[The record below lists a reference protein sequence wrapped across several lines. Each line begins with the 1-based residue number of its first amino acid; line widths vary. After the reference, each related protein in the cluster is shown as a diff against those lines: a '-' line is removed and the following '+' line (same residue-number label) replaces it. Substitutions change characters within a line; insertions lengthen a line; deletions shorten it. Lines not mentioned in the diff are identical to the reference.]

1 MGEKERKQLMVA
13 IPLLVVA
20 LFMVFWF
27 IIKPQLGGGETA
39 PTTTT
44 TAPPEAV
51 PGTGMPPG
59 APGGPVPGAVEV
71 AAGPREYEP
80 SQEAAR
86 GDPFVSYTKI
96 KVIPPPD
103 PKTLFK
109 MLRPKPTIPPV
120 PVTPTEIM
128 VIGEEIEEQHD
139 RRMAGM
145 LHNGRVWAIYERD
158 GVGLVVK
165 PGDPVQDETVI
176 AITKDYIVLR
186 SLDGRERKV
195 PLERMTGYET
205 TGGYAP
211 GPGPGPYAPGP
222 TTPRPPGPPRPP
234 GMM

>member
-1 MGEKERKQLMVA
+1 MMA
-13 IPLLVVA
+13 
-20 LFMVFWF
+20 
-27 IIKPQLGGGETA
+27 
-39 PTTTT
+39 
-44 TAPPEAV
+44 
-51 PGTGMPPG
+51 G
-59 APGGPVPGAVEV
+59 APGEAMPGEMEV
-71 AAGPREYEP
+71 AAGPREYQP
-80 SQEAAR
+80 SQQPAR

-120 PVTPTEIM
+120 PVTPPGIVVVGDE
-128 VIGEEIEEQHD
+128 VEEQHD

-205 TGGYAP
+205 TGGYTP
-211 GPGPGPYAPGP
+211 GTGPYAPGP
-222 TTPRPPGPPRPP
+222 AAPRPPGPPRPP